1 MVQKIVIDHF
11 LPFFI
16 HLYLKCIYLPW
27 HKIPSIQNFSFV
39 SHLNLFI
46 ISFITVALFKFSN
59 FYSYSLSLQTFDNN
73 CNLLYTLFRFS
84 ISYNYSIAYFLSF
97 TSMASFNEPANKKK
111 AADCS
116 KRCLPSKEKAFFK
129 AALRHLSSL
138 KLWLKNVVI
147 FSSCCDLG
155 TRAQTS
161 VVKPNFKYFVICYGT
176 CNNGGGKKQ
185 KPSNIHLKKEH

>member
-1 MVQKIVIDHF
+1 MKYSLYKI
-11 LPFFI
+11 FI
-16 HLYLKCIYLPW
+16 C
-27 HKIPSIQNFSFV
+27 V

-46 ISFITVALFKFSN
+46 ISFFTVPLFKFSN
-59 FYSYSLSLQTFDNN
+59 FCSYSLSLQTYDKNY
-73 CNLLYTLFRFS
+73 NLLYNLFRFS
-84 ISYNYSIAYFLSF
+84 ISCKYCTAYFLIY

-116 KRCLPSKEKAFFK
+116 KRCFPSKEKAFFK

-155 TRAQTS
+155 TRTQTP
-161 VVKPNFKYFVICYGT
+161 VVKPIL
-176 CNNGGGKKQ
+176 
-185 KPSNIHLKKEH
+185 NILNPLQNV